1 MVGMDAQVDAGMG
14 AGVGA
19 GIGSATAA
27 DKAPFW
33 RRSFLRFFPAPRPQ
47 SAPCVLTRRNIYIL
61 PNRSGLL
68 FALMLLTLLIGA
80 INYSLALGHA
90 LVFLLAALGLVS
102 MVHAFRNLHGVSL
115 AARHAAPVF
124 AGDMAQFELAL
135 DNPTPRPRYALRLWA
150 KAELPLDFSIAANS
164 QDSVLI
170 ALPSQQRGWLALP
183 RLRLESRYP
192 LGLFTA
198 WSLPW
203 PALRVLVYPQPSVR
217 PLPETIAASSAAGT
231 HASAGGED
239 FSGLRERQPGDP
251 LRHVA
256 WKAEARS
263 DGQGPLLVKEFSGT
277 SSSELLL
284 DWAYVDPLLSVEE
297 RLSILCGWVLRAS
310 QEQRRFA
317 LRLPGIAL
325 ASDSGEAHRLRCLE
339 ALALYPG

>member
-1 MVGMDAQVDAGMG
+1 MGLQTDAEAKPSMG
-14 AGVGA
+14 SMPNSVAVSG
-19 GIGSATAA
+19 
-27 DKAPFW
+27 KAPFW
-33 RRSFLRFFPAPRPQ
+33 RRFFPRLFPAPRPQ
-47 SAPCVLTRRNIYIL
+47 SAPCTLTRRNIYIL

-80 INYSLALGHA
+80 INYNLALGHA

-102 MVHAFRNLHGVSL
+102 MVHAFRNLHGLSL
-115 AARHAAPVF
+115 AARRASPVF

-135 DNPTPRPRYALRLWA
+135 DNPTPRPRCALRLWA
-150 KAELPLDFSIAANS
+150 KAELPLDFSVTANS
-164 QDSVLI
+164 QDSVLV
-170 ALPSQQRGWLALP
+170 ALPSQQRGWLELP

-192 LGLFTA
+192 LGFFTA

-203 PALRVLVYPQPSVR
+203 PALRVLVYPQPSTR

-284 DWAYVDPLLSVEE
+284 DWAYVDPLFSVEE

-317 LRLPGIAL
+317 LRLPGIVL
-325 ASDSGEAHRLRCLE
+325 ASDSGETHRLRCLE

>member
-1 MVGMDAQVDAGMG
+1 METQPHAEKNTPAH
-14 AGVGA
+14 APA
-19 GIGSATAA
+19 ATGQI
-27 DKAPFW
+27 PFW
-33 RRSFLRFFPAPRPQ
+33 RRFFVRVFACLFPTPRPQ
-47 SAPCVLTRRNIYIL
+47 SAPCTLTRRNIYLL

-68 FALMLLTLLIGA
+68 FALVLLTLLLGA
-80 INYSLALGHA
+80 INYNLALGHG

-102 MVHAFRNLHGVSL
+102 LVHAFRNLHGLSL
-115 AARHAAPVF
+115 TARRASPVF
-124 AGDMAQFELAL
+124 AGDVAQFELAL
-135 DNPTPRPRYALRLWA
+135 DNPTPRPRYALRLSA
-150 KAELPLDFSIAANS
+150 KAELPLDFSIAANR
-164 QDSVLI
+164 QECVLV
-170 ALPSQQRGWLALP
+170 ALPSQQRGWLELP

-203 PALRVLVYPQPSVR
+203 PALRVLVYPQPSAR
-217 PLPETIAASSAAGT
+217 PLPQTSAASSAAGT

-263 DGQGPLLVKEFSGT
+263 DGRGPLLIKEFSGT

-284 DWAYVDPLLSVEE
+284 DWAELEPRLSVEE
-297 RLSILCGWVLRAS
+297 RLSILCAWVLRAS

-317 LRLPGIAL
+317 LRLPGIVL